1 MPISRCHAL
10 QIIAAEFAD
19 APVVFTC
26 GATSREM
33 AALGRRPN
41 HLYVVDSMGL
51 VSSILLGLS
60 LGLEDTGLGNWGIG
74 PGLAPPAEG
83 SAAMASGPAVGSD
96 AVRSEVTGS
105 DAVGADAVGYNAVGS
120 RGVVSGAV
128 ESGVVG
134 AKVVGVEGDGG
145 MLMNLNALT
154 SIGYLQPRNLLLIVL
169 DNRQYASTGGQATFT
184 THLDLADIAESC
196 QLKVWRADD
205 LETLRQSLTEA
216 AVAPGPAF
224 IRMRIAPGN
233 AENIP
238 LLLDDPVTLGHSFT
252 QWLQSAGIPSP
263 AEAGTGIG
271 I

>member
-1 MPISRCHAL
+1 MTISRCHAL

-33 AALGRRPN
+33 AALARRPN

-60 LGLEDTGLGNWGIG
+60 LGLENPDPA
-74 PGLAPPAEG
+74 PGRPPPPDDG
-83 SAAMASGPAVGSD
+83 AAASPQAVGSN
-96 AVRSEVTGS
+96 TLGHT
-105 DAVGADAVGYNAVGS
+105 
-120 RGVVSGAV
+120 
-128 ESGVVG
+128 
-134 AKVVGVEGDGG
+134 KVVGVEGDGG

-169 DNRQYASTGGQATFT
+169 DNQEYASTGGQPTFT
-184 THLDLADIAESC
+184 TRLDLADIAESC
-196 QLKVWRADD
+196 HMKVWRADD

-216 AVAPGPAF
+216 AAAPGPAF

-233 AENIP
+233 AANIP

-252 QWLQSAGIPSP
+252 QWLQSTAAPSP

>member
-1 MPISRCHAL
+1 MSISRRHAL

-60 LGLEDTGLGNWGIG
+60 IGLEDL
-74 PGLAPPAEG
+74 GLASGVPPAPAD
-83 SAAMASGPAVGSD
+83 SAAIASGQAVGS
-96 AVRSEVTGS
+96 EVAGS
-105 DAVGADAVGYNAVGS
+105 GAVGADAVGYNAGRSSAVG
-120 RGVVSGAV
+120 
-128 ESGVVG
+128 SGVVLP
-134 AKVVGVEGDGG
+134 KVVGVEGDGG
-145 MLMNLNALT
+145 MLVNLNALT

-224 IRMRIAPGN
+224 IRMRITPGN

-252 QWLQSAGIPSP
+252 QWLQSAAALSP